1 MSFVESP
8 RSTCALGGA
17 LTYVNSLSRTA
28 PIIHAGPGCGSVLTF
43 GQNFGG
49 GYQHIGYSGGFAAPS
64 SNTLERHVV
73 FGGEDRLREQI
84 TTTLEVIDADLYVVI
99 TGCTAGL
106 IGDDVRAVVGEFAEK
121 GKNVVFAET
130 PGFKGN
136 TYTGYE
142 IATRALLSQVVR
154 PSAKKSQRTVNL
166 LGIVPAQ
173 DPFWQGNLAEIRR
186 LLEKIGVKVNLS
198 GDGDRLAGV
207 RRAAEVALN
216 IVLSPTTGLAA
227 ARYLWEAHGVPY
239 IQLPLPVGVDTGSF
253 LRNVAEV
260 FRLEEAKVESV
271 IAEEEEFLW
280 KHLVKLS
287 EAYAYILV
295 NREFGIVS
303 DSNYAIGLTR
313 FLTNDL
319 GLIPRIVIL
328 TDDPPEPLHDSIH
341 AGFAGLEGGI
351 APKVVFEPDGFNI
364 ACLIEDNRPDILL
377 GSTLDREVAKK
388 LLVPILPLSFPLTDR
403 VALSNGYAGYR
414 GAVNLAEDLGSA
426 ILST

>member
-1 MSFVESP
+1 MSFVDSP

-17 LTYVNSLSRTA
+17 LTYINSLSRTA
-28 PIIHAGPGCGSVLTF
+28 PVIHAGPGCGSVLTF

-64 SNTLERHVV
+64 SNTLEHHVV
-73 FGGEDRLREQI
+73 FGGEGRLREQI
-84 TTTLEVIDADLYVVI
+84 KTTLEVIDADLYFVV

-136 TYTGYE
+136 TYAGYE

-154 PSAKKSQRTVNL
+154 PAGTKRRASVNI

-198 GDGDRLAGV
+198 GDGDRLADV
-207 RRAAEVALN
+207 RRAAEAELN
-216 IVLSPTTGLAA
+216 IVLSPTTGVAA
-227 ARYLWEAHGVPY
+227 AEYLREAHGVPF
-239 IQLPLPVGVDTGSF
+239 IQHALPVGMETGGF
-253 LRNVAEV
+253 LRKVAEA
-260 FRLEEAKVESV
+260 LSLKADKVEGV
-271 IAEEEEFLW
+271 IAREEEYLW
-280 KHLVKLS
+280 KNLVKLS

-328 TDDPPEPLHDSIH
+328 TDDPPAPLRESILS
-341 AGFAGLEGGI
+341 GFSGLEGTVV
-351 APKVVFEPDGFNI
+351 PKIVFEPDGFNI
-364 ACLIEDNRPDILL
+364 ARLLEENRPDILL
-377 GSTLDREVAKK
+377 GSTIDRETAKK
-388 LLVPILPLSFPLTDR
+388 LSLPILPLAFPLTDR
-403 VALSNGYAGYR
+403 VALANSYSGYR
-414 GAVNLAEDLGSA
+414 GAVNLAEDIGSA
-426 ILST
+426 ILSA

>member
-1 MSFVESP
+1 MSFCEAP
-8 RSTCALGGA
+8 RATCALGGA
-17 LTYVNSLSRTA
+17 LTYINSLSRTA

-84 TTTLEVIDADLYVVI
+84 GTTIEIIDADLYFVV

-106 IGDDVRAVVGEFAEK
+106 IGDDVRAIVSEFAEK

-130 PGFKGN
+130 PGFKGS

-154 PSAKKSQRTVNL
+154 PSAKKRRGTVNL

-186 LLEKIGVKVNLS
+186 LLEKIGVQINLS
-198 GDGDRLAGV
+198 GDGDRLAEV
-207 RRAAEVALN
+207 RKAAEAALN

-239 IQLPLPVGVDTGSF
+239 IEHPLPLGMETGQF
-253 LRNVAEV
+253 LRKVAEV

-328 TDDPPEPLHDSIH
+328 TDDPPEPLHASIL

-351 APKVVFEPDGFNI
+351 APKVVFEPDGFKI
-364 ACLIEDNRPDILL
+364 ARLIEDNRPDILL
-377 GSTLDREVAKK
+377 GSTLDREIAKK
-388 LLVPILPLSFPLTDR
+388 LHVPILPLVFPLTDR

-414 GAVNLAEDLGSA
+414 GAINLAEDLGSA

>member
-1 MSFVESP
+1 MSFIESP

-17 LTYVNSLSRTA
+17 LAYINSLAKTA
-28 PIIHAGPGCGSVLTF
+28 PVIHAGPGCGSVLTF

-49 GYQHIGYSGGFAAPS
+49 GYQHIGYAGGFAAPS

-84 TTTLEVIDADLYVVI
+84 GTTLEVIDADLYFIV

-106 IGDDVRAVVGEFAEK
+106 IGDDVRAVVGEYSEK
-121 GKNVVFAET
+121 GKHVVFAET

-142 IATRALLSQVVR
+142 IATQELLRQVTR
-154 PSAKKSQRTVNL
+154 PSRKKRKSSVNL

-186 LLEKIGVKVNLS
+186 LLEKIGVQVILS
-198 GDGDRLAGV
+198 GDGDSLANV
-207 RRAAEVALN
+207 RRAAEAQLN

-227 ARYLWEAHGVPY
+227 ANYLQEVHGVPFFQY
-239 IQLPLPVGVDTGSF
+239 SLPVGTETGEF
-253 LRNVAEV
+253 LR
-260 FRLEEAKVESV
+260 V
-271 IAEEEEFLW
+271 IARKFTIDSGLVAAVIKEEEEYLW

-295 NREFGIVS
+295 NREFGLIG
-303 DSNYAIGLTR
+303 DSNSAIGLTR

-319 GLIPRIVIL
+319 GLIPRFVIL
-328 TDDPPEPLHDSIH
+328 TDEAPHPLRDAILD
-341 AGFAGLEGGI
+341 AFNGLENNI
-351 APKVVFEPDGFNI
+351 HPEVYFEPDGYRI
-364 ACLIEDNRPDILL
+364 AELVRTNRPDILL
-377 GSTLDREVAKK
+377 GSTADRAVAKE
-388 LLVPILPLSFPLTDR
+388 LSLPILPLSFPLTDR
-403 VALSNGYAGYR
+403 VALSNSYAGYR
-414 GAVNLAEDLGSA
+414 GAINLAEDLGSA

>member
-1 MSFVESP
+1 MSFIESP

-17 LTYVNSLSRTA
+17 LAYINSLAKTA
-28 PIIHAGPGCGSVLTF
+28 PVIHAGPGCGSVLTF

-84 TTTLEVIDADLYVVI
+84 GTTLEVIDADLYFVV

-106 IGDDVRAVVGEFAEK
+106 IGDDVRAVAGEYSEK
-121 GKNVVFAET
+121 GKPVVFAET

-142 IATRALLSQVVR
+142 IATQELLRQVTR
-154 PSAKKSQRTVNL
+154 PSRKKRKSTVNL

-186 LLEKIGVKVNLS
+186 LLEKIGVQVILS
-198 GDGDRLAGV
+198 GDGDSLAHV
-207 RRAAEVALN
+207 RRAAEAQLN

-227 ARYLWEAHGVPY
+227 ANYLQEAHGVPFV
-239 IQLPLPVGVDTGSF
+239 QQPLPVGTETGEF
-253 LRNVAEV
+253 LRAIARKFAIEPGLV
-260 FRLEEAKVESV
+260 EAV
-271 IAEEEEFLW
+271 IREEEEYLW

-295 NREFGIVS
+295 NREFGLIG
-303 DSNYAIGLTR
+303 DANYAIGLTR

-319 GLIPRIVIL
+319 GLIPKFVIL
-328 TDDPPEPLHDSIH
+328 TDEAPHPLRDSIL
-341 AGFAGLEGGI
+341 AGFDGLENNI
-351 APKVVFEPDGFNI
+351 HPEVYFEPDGYRV
-364 ACLIEDNRPDILL
+364 AELVRTNRPDILL
-377 GSTLDREVAKK
+377 GSTADRAVAKE
-388 LLVPILPLSFPLTDR
+388 LFLPILPLSFPLTDR
-403 VALSNGYAGYR
+403 VALSNSYAGYC
-414 GAVNLAEDLGSA
+414 GAINLAEDLGSA

>member
-17 LTYVNSLSRTA
+17 LTYINSLSRTA

-49 GYQHIGYSGGFAAPS
+49 GYQHIGYAGGFAAPS

-84 TTTLEVIDADLYVVI
+84 GTTLEVIDADLYFVV

-121 GKNVVFAET
+121 GENVVFAET

-136 TYTGYE
+136 TYAGYE
-142 IATRALLSQVVR
+142 IATRALFSQVVR
-154 PSAKKSQRTVNL
+154 PAAKKRRATVNL

-173 DPFWQGNLAEIRR
+173 DPFWQGNLSEIHR
-186 LLEKIGVKVNLS
+186 LLDKIGVKVNLS
-198 GDGDRLAGV
+198 GDGDALAGV
-207 RRAAEVALN
+207 RRAAEAALN

-227 ARYLWEAHGVPY
+227 ARYLWEEHGVPY
-239 IQLPLPVGVDTGSF
+239 IQLPLPVGTETGKF

-260 FRLEEAKVESV
+260 FRLEEGKVESV
-271 IAEEEEFLW
+271 IAQEEEFLW
-280 KHLVKLS
+280 KHLIKLS

-303 DSNYAIGLTR
+303 DSNCAIGLTR

-328 TDDPPEPLHDSIH
+328 TDDPPEARREAIL
-341 AGFAGLEGGI
+341 AGFSGLEGDN
-351 APKVVFEPDGFNI
+351 AATVVFEPDGFNV
-364 ACLIEDNRPDILL
+364 ARLLEENRPDILL
-377 GSTLDREVAKK
+377 GSTVDREIAKK
-388 LLVPILPLSFPLTDR
+388 LLIPILPVSFPLTDR